1 MESSPQ
7 VSPPAPPNLSISTR
21 ITQSAAPALCWKE
34 GKGAQS
40 QEDSRSPLSNPLSL
54 RSSAQELE
62 VSGDRAEER
71 PPVEPEP
78 GADWVVTVWP
88 GALEVLLLKNGQE
101 IRPDPLQ
108 VTESK
113 ALSSWESGWKESH
126 CRATQVSGEATQEHL
141 NPCPEKK
148 RLQLSCTFLGIG
160 SPSEQGFCSARRQGW
175 WPVSRKSRQ
184 MEQSGKHHLRS
195 PLEPGIMG

>member
-1 MESSPQ
+1 MFLYPFSSN
-7 VSPPAPPNLSISTR
+7 SST
-21 ITQSAAPALCWKE
+21 
-34 GKGAQS
+34 QS
-40 QEDSRSPLSNPLSL
+40 QEDSRSPPSKPLSL

-62 VSGDRAEER
+62 VSVDPTEER

-78 GADWVVTVWP
+78 GADWVVTVWH

-126 CRATQVSGEATQEHL
+126 CRATQVSDEATQEHL

-148 RLQLSCTFLGIG
+148 RLQLSCTSWELAVPQSRG
-160 SPSEQGFCSARRQGW
+160 SAATGSARRQGW

-184 MEQSGKHHLRS
+184 TEQSGKHHLRS